1 MSIHMNFEQHW
12 HQYKLQFNL
21 IRNVNHKYD
30 IHHVLMMTKLQNA
43 CTQNAI
49 QYNTIHRHLTG
60 AWKLTDSQFCRR
72 RKCVWLPPF
81 MPSIN
86 LFLQHYRMT
95 NDRWHKLII
104 IITSTPVIR
113 TGVYPHMPI
122 ANRRKIQIVYN
133 TGRYRASSG
142 LFLTPDTIHGCPAS
156 LSHDVQHIIDFH
168 FLASGANPWVKV
180 HQKGRWP
187 GSLQDVPS
195 YKISSPYINPCPVS
209 YTHLTLPTKRIV

>member
-1 MSIHMNFEQHW
+1 MAIPRRFVLWMHSA
-12 HQYKLQFNL
+12 L
-21 IRNVNHKYD
+21 I
-30 IHHVLMMTKLQNA
+30 I
-43 CTQNAI
+43 I
-49 QYNTIHRHLTG
+49 I
-60 AWKLTDSQFCRR
+60 
-72 RKCVWLPPF
+72 
-81 MPSIN
+81 I
-86 LFLQHYRMT
+86 
-95 NDRWHKLII
+95 II

-122 ANRRKIQIVYN
+122 ANRREIQIVYN

-168 FLASGANPWVKV
+168 FLASGANHWVKV

-195 YKISSPYINPCPVS
+195 YKISSPYINPCPR
-209 YTHLTLPTKRIV
+209 YKLPKILRTNNVKKMKKEHEKKWKKNTQ